1 MILKELLIGDEAGI
15 AEMSA
20 MATEILKDY
29 YDGIIG
35 AEQNDYMLRLFQTP
49 EAVREQLSHGYR
61 YYFAAEEGR
70 NLGFFA
76 FYPKETCLY
85 LSKLYLY
92 KTERGK
98 GYANSILR
106 FLSEEARRN
115 GLHAIEL
122 NVNKYNPTVKIYEK
136 LGFRRI
142 RDEKNDIGSGYYM
155 DDYVYSL
162 RV

>member
-1 MILKELLIGDEAGI
+1 MILEELLIADEAGI

-29 YDGIIG
+29 YDAIIG

-49 EAVREQLSHGYR
+49 DAVREQLSHGYR
-61 YYFAAEEGR
+61 YFFAAEDGR
-70 NLGFFA
+70 RLGFFA
-76 FYPKETCLY
+76 FYPKADCMY

-98 GYANSILR
+98 GYANGILR
-106 FLSEEARRN
+106 FLSEETRKA
-115 GLHAIEL
+115 GLPSIEL
-122 NVNKYNPTVKIYEK
+122 NVNKYNPTVRIYER

-162 RV
+162 NV